1 MEPDL
6 DELLDIA
13 RAAALRAGA
22 ELRDRFAAPARDVQT
37 KSSARDLVSAA
48 DHAAE
53 DDVRDVLA
61 SARPGDGVLGE
72 EGEETPSRTGLR
84 WVVDPLDGTWNFLH
98 GVPHWCVSVGCED
111 ASGGLVGVVYDPLR
125 EELFAGARER
135 GARLD
140 DGALT
145 GPDSADLASATVGG
159 EFSGRSEE
167 LAETAHRI
175 VMVAS
180 HVRQYGSTA
189 LDLAWLAAGRW
200 DAVYHARR
208 PAPWDVA
215 AGAVLCGEVGVV
227 VERLPDD
234 RLVAALPPMLDP
246 LRGLVSDAPQAPHPA
261 NVPH

>member
-6 DELLDIA
+6 DELLEIA

-22 ELRDRFAAPARDVQT
+22 ELRERFSAPARDVRT

-53 DDVRDVLA
+53 GDVRDVLA

-72 EGEETPSRTGLR
+72 EGEETPSSTGLR

-125 EELFAGARER
+125 EECFAAARGR
-135 GARLD
+135 GATLAGERL
-140 DGALT
+140 A
-145 GPDSADLASATVGG
+145 GPAAGDLATATVGG
-159 EFSGRSEE
+159 ELSGRADD
-167 LAETAHRI
+167 LAEVSHRI
-175 VMVAS
+175 VMTVG
-180 HVRQYGSTA
+180 HVRNFGSTA

-200 DAVYHARR
+200 DAVYHARN
-208 PAPWDVA
+208 PAAWDVA
-215 AGAVLCGEVGVV
+215 AGAVLCGEAGVAI
-227 VERLPDD
+227 ERVPDG
-234 RLVAALPPMLDP
+234 RLVAGRPGLIGP
-246 LRGLVSDAPQAPHPA
+246 LLEIASPA
-261 NVPH
+261 RV